1 MWRGSLDASYES
13 QWLTGIRIR
22 TITDQ
27 QTGFKLCTGLSMS
40 FQDVTLLF
48 QTMKP

>member
-13 QWLTGIRIR
+13 QWLTGIRI
-22 TITDQ
+22 IDQ
-27 QTGFKLCTGLSMS
+27 QTGFELCTDFSMS

-48 QTMKP
+48 QMMKP